1 MATLHIEHAVTD
13 FASWKQAYDSFG
25 EDRKSGGVRSERV
38 RRPVG
43 EANRVVID
51 LDFDSVQSAKGFLAF
66 LETQVWPGASVM
78 SGPAHAVV
86 LVDQEDGHVDYA
98 Q

>member
-13 FASWKQAYDSFG
+13 FASWKQAYESFG
-25 EDRKSGGVRSERV
+25 ENRKSGGVRSERV

-51 LDFDSVQSAKGFLAF
+51 LDFDSVASASAFLAF
-66 LETQVWPGASVM
+66 LETEVWPDASVM
-78 SGPAHAVV
+78 SGSAHARI
-86 LVDQEDGHVDYA
+86 LVDQDESP
-98 Q
+98 